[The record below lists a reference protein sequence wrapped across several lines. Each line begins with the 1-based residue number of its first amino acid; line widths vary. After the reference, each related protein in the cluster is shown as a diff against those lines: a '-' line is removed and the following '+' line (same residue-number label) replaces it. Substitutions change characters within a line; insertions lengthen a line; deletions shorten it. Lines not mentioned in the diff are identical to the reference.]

1 MINISLP
8 AIVDIF
14 MQYLAVVV
22 GEIEEIQDL
31 MPNFFTQFVVNED
44 DISEDEHLYRKFK
57 QNGEYLYLNS
67 K

>member
-57 QNGEYLYLNS
+57 QNGR
-67 K
+67 